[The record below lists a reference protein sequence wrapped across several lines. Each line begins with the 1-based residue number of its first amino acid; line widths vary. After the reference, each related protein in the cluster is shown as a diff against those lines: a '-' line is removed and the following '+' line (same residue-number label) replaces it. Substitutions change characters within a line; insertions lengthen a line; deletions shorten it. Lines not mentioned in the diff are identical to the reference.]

1 MRKFLKNF
9 KFLNVVLINVISLRI
24 IILYIKEKYNFY
36 LLKKSNYIETNK
48 IINNRILSNDNNRT
62 KEENKKI
69 NFFLKNNNSTLYS
82 NEGLKNDF
90 INLINNYP
98 SNMTLENYTHLIQN
112 KYLLIKLINGEFTG
126 YSYYNHSLDG
136 TKFYNSFFEFYNQ

>member
-82 NEGLKNDF
+82 NED
-90 INLINNYP
+90 
-98 SNMTLENYTHLIQN
+98 
-112 KYLLIKLINGEFTG
+112 
-126 YSYYNHSLDG
+126 
-136 TKFYNSFFEFYNQ
+136 